1 MKVRDLLKIVFDNQY
16 IEFNYIDEDGD
27 FTAYDRPIY
36 VYKERENIESKDYEY
51 SDLLDKEV
59 ITIYSETVID
69 FGDVLYDYLVVVL
82 KEDK

>member
-16 IEFNYIDEDGD
+16 IEFNYIDEDGNLI
-27 FTAYDRPIY
+27 AYDKPIY

-51 SDLLDKEV
+51 SDLLDKEI

-69 FGDVLYDYLVVVL
+69 FGDIPYDYLGVVL